1 MVSAA
6 TCYGDVCVCVFARQP
21 CACAAT
27 LVTVTFLYVLLG
39 SHVQRHPRL
48 QEPGHGPALYD
59 NIACDLRVNIY
70 YWWLPMNNTVKYP
83 YLHAQPRSGLLSSPG
98 LYAGHQQPTI
108 VEGSEVNAFSD
119 SAGRGGVGRGGV
131 GGCLRGP

>member
-39 SHVQRHPRL
+39 SHVQRHPGL
-48 QEPGHGPALYD
+48 QEPGHGRAGAADGGRLLRHLDGKQRACAQTSLPSATLPPGCQD
-59 NIACDLRVNIY
+59 NLLVRIA
-70 YWWLPMNNTVKYP
+70 K
-83 YLHAQPRSGLLSSPG
+83 
-98 LYAGHQQPTI
+98 
-108 VEGSEVNAFSD
+108 SELTK
-119 SAGRGGVGRGGV
+119 
-131 GGCLRGP
+131 C